1 MNLTTAEVFSIVLA
15 VIGGVALAAACGLR
29 IFLPMLI
36 LSIASKASVVTLG
49 DQFGWISSTP
59 ALVSFSVASV
69 LEVVAFYWPWLDHV
83 LDVIALPCS
92 ITAGTLAVASQ
103 VTHADPWVSWIVGI
117 VAGGGVAGLVQTGTI
132 LLRGLSLATTGG
144 FANPVV
150 ATIENGGALLVAALA
165 VLVPI
170 LALLLLGVVLFVLFY
185 ALRKRRQAK
194 RARMI
199 AMPAA
204 A

>member
-1 MNLTTAEVFSIVLA
+1 MNLTTAEYFSILLA

-29 IFLPMLI
+29 VFMPMLI
-36 LSIASKASVVTLG
+36 LSIASKASVVSLG
-49 DQFGWISSTP
+49 EQFGWISSTP

-69 LEVVAFYWPWLDHV
+69 LEVVAFYWPWLDHA
-83 LDVIALPCS
+83 LDAVALPCS

-117 VAGGGVAGLVQTGTI
+117 VAGGGVAGLVQSGTI

-144 FANPVV
+144 LGNPVV
-150 ATIENGGALLVAALA
+150 ATIENIGAILIAALA

-170 LALLLLGVVLFVLFY
+170 VALLVLGVVLFLLFY
-185 ALRKRRQAK
+185 TLRKRREAK
-194 RARMI
+194 RLRAV
-199 AMPAA
+199 PAA
-204 A
+204 AA